1 MFNFRIMQFYA
12 LLKREVLEHMTMF
25 LFAPLV
31 LAAVILL
38 AVIWVMN
45 LLTDDDLAVIIEYAA
60 TLFNGLSPTEMA
72 PIFML
77 LAIPF
82 LVVLLVCTLAF
93 LLNTLFQD
101 RKDASVLFWQ
111 SMPVSN
117 LQTVLSK
124 IVAIVAI
131 APALYM
137 GVLLSLYLILVV
149 WLSLLGASYDVEIAG
164 LGYMFMAA
172 AVSLMLVYLSAIVAG
187 LWLLPTLGWLL
198 LFSSYATRA
207 PAMWA
212 LGVFFA
218 LLFLEDFIFGS
229 QFLVNWIES
238 RSNPAQYVI
247 FSFSDI
253 FDRLF
258 NYDMLFGVLVGSI
271 LISGAV
277 VMRRY
282 TD

>member
-1 MFNFRIMQFYA
+1 MTNFRIMQFYA
-12 LLKREVLEHMTMF
+12 LLKREVLEHTTMF

-38 AVIWVMN
+38 AVTWVMN
-45 LLTDDDLAVIIEYAA
+45 LLTGDDLAMLIEYAA
-60 TLFNGLSPTEMA
+60 TLFDGLSPLQMA
-72 PIFML
+72 PIFMIVSL
-77 LAIPF
+77 PF
-82 LVVLLVCTLAF
+82 LIVLLFCTLAY

-101 RKDASVLFWQ
+101 RKDASVLFWH

-124 IVAIVAI
+124 IFAIVAV
-131 APALYM
+131 APAIYM
-137 GVLLSLYLILVV
+137 GVLFSLYLIFVV
-149 WLSLLGASYDVEIAG
+149 WLSMLGASYDVEIAG
-164 LGYMFMAA
+164 LGYMFLA
-172 AVSLMLVYLSAIVAG
+172 AVASLILVYLSAVVAG
-187 LWLLPTLGWLL
+187 LWLLPTMGWLL

-218 LLFLEDFIFGS
+218 LLFLEDFVFGS

-247 FSFSDI
+247 FSFSDVI
-253 FDRLF
+253 DRLF
-258 NYDMLFGVLVGSI
+258 NYDMLFGVMVGSI

-277 VMRRY
+277 IMRRY